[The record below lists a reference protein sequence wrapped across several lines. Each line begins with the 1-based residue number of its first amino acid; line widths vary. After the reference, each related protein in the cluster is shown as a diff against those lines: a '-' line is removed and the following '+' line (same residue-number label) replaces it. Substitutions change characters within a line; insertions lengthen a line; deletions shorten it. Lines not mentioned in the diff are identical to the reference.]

1 MVMIPGILFG
11 RPSPLEYADK
21 VLKNETLKQIRSTKK
36 LKRYGMKL
44 LDTLAES
51 RPDVLLGLENQG
63 GCDTIIA
70 KVMEFQLKGLKV
82 LLRNESELADGQIPW
97 EIDGMGWAGEYEFTD
112 VDEDDWKPRT
122 VLLRLRK
129 DYQEVVAFLRAWRS
143 RSS

>member
-11 RPSPLEYADK
+11 RPRPLEYADK
-21 VLKNETLKQIRSTKK
+21 VLKKETIKQIRSTKK

-44 LDTLAES
+44 LDDLAAAG
-51 RPDVLLGLENQG
+51 PDVLLGLEKQG
-63 GCDTIIA
+63 GCYAIIA
-70 KVMEFQLKGLKV
+70 KVMEFQLKGMKV

-122 VLLRLRK
+122 VIQRLHK
-129 DYQEVVAFLRAWRS
+129 DYQDIVTFLRAWRS
-143 RSS
+143 RPA